1 MRLSALLFLLLSL
14 VSHAQGTGPR
24 TCRIL
29 FLSGTANSP
38 EKIQLFDGT
47 LSQEVELPRMGFSPI
62 YEVAAGDIT
71 LAMLPAPPVDPKVI
85 PSGAPK
91 ASVAAGITDFYI
103 LVAADPTNQI
113 TPLRFQIV
121 NANAENFKRGQ
132 MLWFNLT
139 GNKIAGLLGTRK
151 LMMEPNSRTIVDAP
165 ASKQEDYHVNIHYL
179 PPGKERS
186 EPICETNWAHD
197 PRSRSV
203 FFVINT
209 NGGKAPRVMGFPD
222 FREAPAENP

>member
-1 MRLSALLFLLLSL
+1 MRLPALLLVLFSL
-14 VSHAQGTGPR
+14 TSHAQETGSR

-29 FLSGTANSP
+29 FLGGNADSP
-38 EKIQLFDGT
+38 EKTQLFDGVQ
-47 LSQEVELPRMGFSPI
+47 SREVELPRMGFSPT

-71 LAMLPAPPVDPKVI
+71 LAILPAPPADPKVI
-85 PSGAPK
+85 PPGAPK

-103 LVAADPTNQI
+103 LVAADPTNKI

-139 GNKIAGLLGTRK
+139 GNKIAGVLGSRK
-151 LMMEPNSRTIVDAP
+151 LMMEPNSKTILDAP

-186 EPICETNWAHD
+186 EPICETNWSHD

-203 FFVINT
+203 FFVINAA
-209 NGGKAPRVMGFPD
+209 GSKAPRVMGFPD
-222 FREAPAENP
+222 YREPPAEKP